1 MWIVLIVNYAVSHLE
16 LTVEVLP
23 RLNHIRDQKS
33 HKDRGNISSGSSNE
47 RTFIVGSKTVNLSSG
62 TFVLTQEESVV
73 KGEILQAL
81 QYVECNYSF
90 ASGEKDSE
98 IFKAMFPDSEIAS
111 NYRQGETKF
120 RYNIQFGIGLYIKDS
135 HVKDFSDCPFSFKF
149 DETITSKV

>member
-1 MWIVLIVNYAVSHLE
+1 MDCAHCKLCSKSFRIDGRGIAQV
-16 LTVEVLP
+16 
-23 RLNHIRDQKS
+23 KS
-33 HKDRGNISSGSSNE
+33 HQRSKKSKTENICSGSSNQ
-47 RTFIVGSKTVNLSSG
+47 RTFIVGSKTVNLSPG

-73 KGEILQAL
+73 KAEILQAL

-90 ASGEKDSE
+90 ASAEKDSE
-98 IFKAMFPDSEIAS
+98 RFKAMFPDSEIAS

-135 HVKDFSDCPFSFKF
+135 HVKGFSDCPFSFKF